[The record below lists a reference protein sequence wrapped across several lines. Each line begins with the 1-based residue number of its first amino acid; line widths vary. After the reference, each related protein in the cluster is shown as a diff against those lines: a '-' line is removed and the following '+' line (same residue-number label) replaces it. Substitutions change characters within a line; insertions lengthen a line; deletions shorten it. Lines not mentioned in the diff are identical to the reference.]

1 MLGLVVRCC
10 FNLLNFMSLVL
21 YGGGII
27 DARGSVS
34 GTTMS
39 RSKFGA
45 THRAK
50 VSPIQPKTGRQLLS
64 RAGLAFWSA
73 QWSVT
78 LTGAQRAA
86 WNAFALTAPV
96 TNVYGQ
102 TAYLTGHQWYV
113 RANIN
118 IASGGGA
125 PVVAVPGAT
134 SYPALTTLT
143 ITSDHTAGNELIV
156 TWTSPALPGVPAL
169 YVLCAPNLS
178 PGLSSVNNKF
188 RLIGCFGGVVSPLNL
203 GFQYMDRFSQVS
215 PVAGKQTFVMA
226 LMVDLGSGLAS
237 APLVSS
243 TIVT

>member
-1 MLGLVVRCC
+1 
-10 FNLLNFMSLVL
+10 MSLVL

-50 VSPIQPKTGRQLLS
+50 VSPIQPDTRLQLAS
-64 RAGLAFWSA
+64 RATLAFWSS

-118 IASGGGA
+118 IAAGSGA
-125 PVVAVPGAT
+125 AVVAPPGAT
-134 SYPALTTLT
+134 SYPALTTLS
-143 ITSDHTAGNELIV
+143 ITSSHVGGSELIV
-156 TWTSPALPGVPAL
+156 TFTNPAMPGTPAIYL
-169 YVLCAPNLS
+169 MVAQNLS

-188 RLIGCFGGVVSPLNL
+188 RFVECLGLPLSPWNASVAYMSRFGH
-203 GFQYMDRFSQVS
+203 VS
-215 PVAGKQTFVMA
+215 PVAGKQTFA
-226 LMVDLGSGLAS
+226 LVLLVDLASGLAS
-237 APLVSS
+237 APLLASCIN
-243 TIVT
+243 T